1 MFRTSSRSLWQL
13 ASRTSPARIT
23 LPRTSIAPLLRQQRA
38 VYSSK
43 SDQENPPPPKQ
54 PIDYEA
60 ERKRAQ
66 ELLQSD
72 PSHVSVESSS
82 ANTSPNPRGA
92 SSGDEPMGN
101 ELKHDIGIVK
111 DTFTFTDVPQESRIL
126 GLAGTLPYLGTSL
139 STVFLAWDLNKDIP
153 SGNAFYD
160 AIMIDHETAKHL
172 LTVIEPL
179 QLGYGAVIIS
189 FLGAIHWG
197 LEYAE
202 KQPLRE
208 RTRFRYGMGLASS
221 VVAWP
226 TVMLPV
232 EYALTTQ
239 FMAFVGLY
247 FADSRAATKGWA
259 PRWYGSYRFLLTAMV
274 GFSIFISL
282 IGRAKIKQGD
292 AITAKGLSNNFSRTG
307 IADHDTNWEKLEA
320 EEKARLK
327 KEKKEKEEK
336 EAKEAEKKKKEEK
349 KGKKKDSKG
358 GDKDKKGDDK
368 AKASEEGSDKKGDDK
383 SEGKDKDAEK
393 SESKE
398 TEDKGEGKEAKSKDE
413 SKDDK
418 SKDDKSKDDKSKDE
432 SKDDDKSKD
441 KKAESKDDGKKSEE
455 ESSDKESKDDSDKKD
470 DSEKKDDKEDKEDKS
485 EDKKDD
491 GDKKENKTDDKE
503 SDKSKD
509 DKSKDKKDDG
519 DKKENKTDDKES
531 DKSKDDKS
539 KDDKSKDKKEK
550 K

>member
-13 ASRTSPARIT
+13 ASRTPAARTT
-23 LPRTSIAPLLRQQRA
+23 LPRASVAPLLRQQRA

-54 PIDYEA
+54 PIDYES
-60 ERKRAQ
+60 ERKRGQ

-72 PSHVSVESSS
+72 PSHVSVESSV
-82 ANTSPNPRGA
+82 ANASGSPRGA
-92 SSGDEPMGN
+92 SGEAPMGN
-101 ELKHDIGIVK
+101 ELKHDLNIVK
-111 DTFTFTDVPQESRIL
+111 DTFTFTDVPKESRIL

-139 STVFLAWDLNKDIP
+139 STVFLAWDLNKNIP

-160 AIMIDHETAKHL
+160 AIMIDHETAKQL
-172 LTVIEPL
+172 LGALEPV

-208 RTRFRYGMGLASS
+208 RTRFRYGMGVASS

-226 TVMLPV
+226 TLMLPV

-292 AITAKGLSNNFSRTG
+292 AITAKGLSDNFSRAG

-320 EEKARLK
+320 KERARRHKEE
-327 KEKKEKEEK
+327 KEKKEK
-336 EAKEAEKKKKEEK
+336 EAKEAEKKKKEEEK
-349 KGKKKDSKG
+349 KGKKEGKG
-358 GDKDKKGDDK
+358 GDKTKKGDDK
-368 AKASEEGSDKKGDDK
+368 AKASKEGGDKKNDEK
-383 SEGKDKDAEK
+383 SENKDKDTEK

-398 TEDKGEGKEAKSKDE
+398 TEGKDEAKDEGKGAKEDKKESQPKDESKDE
-413 SKDDK
+413 SKDEEK
-418 SKDDKSKDDKSKDE
+418 TESKDE
-432 SKDDDKSKD
+432 EKT
-441 KKAESKDDGKKSEE
+441 ESKDEE
-455 ESSDKESKDDSDKKD
+455 KTESKD
-470 DSEKKDDKEDKEDKS
+470 E
-485 EDKKDD
+485 
-491 GDKKENKTDDKE
+491 
-503 SDKSKD
+503 
-509 DKSKDKKDDG
+509 
-519 DKKENKTDDKES
+519 
-531 DKSKDDKS
+531 
-539 KDDKSKDKKEK
+539 
-550 K
+550 